1 MKPQMRLVAMMVA
14 VMAFILTGFAIA
26 AADANPGST
35 SPQPSAASLLA
46 QAQVEADAGHP
57 TTAKQILVKAAALY
71 PGNMDVQK
79 LLGDVDYRTED
90 YAGAAAAYKKVLS
103 RDPKNKDVHNRLGGV
118 FAAQDKFGDAISE
131 FRSSLPLSEGF
142 VHLVQTYID
151 EGRIGDLEAEQ
162 QREVV
167 LSPFEAGSHFSLG
180 LVYYYEKKYDLALSE
195 FQAALANDPR
205 SSDSRNGLGMAY
217 GDLGRHTEA
226 IAEYKKVIAQDPK
239 FANAWI
245 NWGVELIA
253 TSDYRG
259 AIEKISHG
267 LTLKPDLSVGYDNLG
282 VAYDYLDNFTQAVE
296 LYERAMQLDPRE
308 REAYQNLG
316 SLYFNHNLLNLAEAA
331 FIKGLA
337 VAPRTAGL
345 HFDLGIV
352 YEQQH
357 KYSQALEQYKA
368 ALTTDPNNIEMRQQ
382 LAGVQAKLV
391 HQ

>member
-1 MKPQMRLVAMMVA
+1 MTVAA
-14 VMAFILTGFAIA
+14 MASILTGFAIA
-26 AADANPGST
+26 SADANPAAG
-35 SPQPSAASLLA
+35 PQPSAASLLGQA
-46 QAQVEADAGHP
+46 QAEADAGHP
-57 TTAKQILVKAAALY
+57 TSAKLILVKASALY
-71 PGNMDVQK
+71 PGNVDIQK

-90 YAGAAAAYKKVLS
+90 YAGAAAAYKKVLA
-103 RDPKNKDVHNRLGGV
+103 RDSTNKEVHNRLGGV
-118 FAAQDKFGDAISE
+118 YAAQDRYNDAISE
-131 FRSSLPLSEGF
+131 FRLSLPLSEGF
-142 VHLVQTYID
+142 LHLIQTYID

-162 QREVV
+162 QRAVV
-167 LSPFEAGSHFSLG
+167 LAPFEASSHFSLG
-180 LVYYYEKKYDLALSE
+180 LVYYYEKKYDQALNE

-205 SSDSRNGLGMAY
+205 SSDARNGLGMAY

-226 IAEYKKVIAQDPK
+226 IAQYKTAIAQDPK
-239 FANAWI
+239 YANAWI

-259 AIEKISHG
+259 AIEKINHG
-267 LTLKPDLSVGYDNLG
+267 LDLKPDLSVGYDNLG

-296 LYERAMQLDPRE
+296 LYERALQLDPRE

-316 SLYFNHNLLNLAEAA
+316 SLYFSHNLLNLAEAA

-357 KYSQALEQYKA
+357 KYGLALEQYKA
-368 ALTTDPNNIEMRQQ
+368 ALTTEPNNTEMRQQ
-382 LAGVQAKLV
+382 LAGVEAKLV